1 MMRKFATRLCIA
13 ASVALAAFSGP
24 VVADPC
30 TVFAFNSCYIGV
42 DGTDTQTLTGTA
54 GPYGFVGLGVRSID
68 PQLPGNQPF
77 PGNPSGTLNINA
89 GGSMTL
95 NYLPLT
101 IGPPTFRPNDNS
113 VLVGV
118 SSGSTGVLN
127 VNGGSITAPM
137 LIAGQSDDTRP
148 STGTVTISNG
158 GQFIATLDS
167 GPSGP
172 LPGQPAVGIGRGLG
186 STGTVNVDGVG
197 SKLIGNLGSMSIGRA
212 GSGTLNIT
220 NGGSVIVGGT
230 VFGSTPTVTGS
241 SLIVVDGVGSKL
253 DAGTNS
259 ILLGINNNSL
269 DPNDPIHGTA
279 TLNVRGGGEVV
290 GNVTLGQGG
299 TLRGDGTIIG
309 NVLNLGGTIMPGNS
323 PGTLHIDGD
332 FTQNGGTIDI
342 EIAGA
347 ALFDTIDVTMD
358 VDLDNVLIRF
368 IFIGGYA
375 PTAGDNYDFL
385 TVGGSIINDNPLYEI
400 LGLQPG
406 FVYGVSN
413 VNGVLAL
420 NARTDGVAVPEP
432 ASLALLGL
440 GLIGIMATRRR
451 RRG

>member
-1 MMRKFATRLCIA
+1 MKKNVSAVLCIA
-13 ASVALAAFSGP
+13 ASAALAAFSGP
-24 VVADPC
+24 VVAAPC
-30 TVFAFNSCYIGV
+30 TVVAFNSCYIGV
-42 DGTDTQTLTGTA
+42 DGTDTQTLTGAA
-54 GPYGFVGLGVRSID
+54 GPYDFVGLGVRSTD
-68 PQLPGNQPF
+68 PQLPGFQPF

-95 NYLPLT
+95 NYLPNT
-101 IGPPTFRPNDNS
+101 ISGPPPRPNDNS

-127 VNGGSITAPM
+127 VNGGSINAPM

-158 GQFIATLDS
+158 GKFTAILNS
-167 GPSGP
+167 GPGGP

-186 STGTVNVDGVG
+186 STGTVNVDGAG
-197 SKLIGNLGSMSIGRA
+197 SELKASLGSMSIGRQ

-230 VFGSTPTVTGS
+230 VFGSTPSVLGS
-241 SLIVVDGVGSKL
+241 SLIVVDGGGSKL
-253 DAGTNS
+253 DAGNNS
-259 ILLGINNNSL
+259 ILLGINQGSL
-269 DPNDPIHGTA
+269 DPNDPAHGTA

-299 TLRGDGTIIG
+299 TLRGDGTITG

-323 PGTLHIDGD
+323 PGTLHIDGN
-332 FTQNGGTIDI
+332 FKQNGGTIDI

-347 ALFDTIDVTMD
+347 ALFDTIDVTMN

-368 IFIGGYA
+368 IFTGGYA
-375 PTAGDNYDFL
+375 PTAGDSYDFL
-385 TVGGSIINDNPLYEI
+385 TFGGSIANVNPLYEI

-406 FVYGVSN
+406 FEYGVSN
-413 VNGVLAL
+413 INGMLAL

-440 GLIGIMATRRR
+440 ALIGMVATRRR